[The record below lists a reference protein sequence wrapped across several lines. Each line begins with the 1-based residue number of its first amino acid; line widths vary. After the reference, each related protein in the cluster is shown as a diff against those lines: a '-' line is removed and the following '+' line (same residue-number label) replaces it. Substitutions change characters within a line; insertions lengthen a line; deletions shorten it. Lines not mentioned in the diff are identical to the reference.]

1 MHKKYDTN
9 NFTSSINSSSDNSI
23 DSSDN
28 SIDNS
33 ISSSSDNSVDSDNS
47 MDIDID
53 NSIDVDNSIDANYID
68 DNSIDDNSI
77 NGNSID
83 DNSIVSNMVSDF
95 KKVSFFGDEEKFME
109 LYNNSKLEIQDFEY
123 QEEIEQVLNKTLK
136 RYNIYL
142 KDIGYMNNNIKK
154 DLEHFIKQFNDYK
167 YINDTELFRYMN
179 YIDNNILNKIAS
191 SKHPKYWL

>member
-1 MHKKYDTN
+1 MHKKYNTN

-47 MDIDID
+47 MDID
-53 NSIDVDNSIDANYID
+53 VD
-68 DNSIDDNSI
+68 
-77 NGNSID
+77 NSID

-142 KDIGYMNNNIKK
+142 KDIGYMNSNIKK
-154 DLEHFIKQFNDYK
+154 DLEHFIKQFNDYQ